1 MKDINMTNI
10 QKKKMGMKLKMAR
23 LNRRLTLEELA
34 TAVNMS
40 VESLERFENGDFEIF
55 DDSPDFIN

>member
-10 QKKKMGMKLKMAR
+10 QKKKMGMKLKKAR